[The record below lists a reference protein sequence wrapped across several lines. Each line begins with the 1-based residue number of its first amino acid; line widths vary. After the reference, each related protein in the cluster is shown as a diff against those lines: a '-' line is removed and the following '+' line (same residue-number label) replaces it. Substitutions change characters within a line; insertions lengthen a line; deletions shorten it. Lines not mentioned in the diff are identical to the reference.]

1 MLASRNT
8 VEAKYKTVRYSG
20 KERDATGLYYYGY
33 RYYQPWL
40 GRWLSAD
47 PAGTIDGLNLYRMVR
62 NNPVGLM
69 DGDGLM
75 TDKLLAKHE
84 ANFAKNI
91 SSMAE
96 LKSEIEKLGLL
107 PADSK
112 QLFLHLNG
120 GESDDEPSGS
130 SGSSE
135 ILENTSP
142 HKIKL
147 PFH

>member
-1 MLASRNT
+1 MAILSARKNITHWRYRGVSSRNT

-84 ANFAKNI
+84 ANFAK
-91 SSMAE
+91 
-96 LKSEIEKLGLL
+96 KTY
-107 PADSK
+107 
-112 QLFLHLNG
+112 HLWLN
-120 GESDDEPSGS
+120 
-130 SGSSE
+130 
-135 ILENTSP
+135 
-142 HKIKL
+142 
-147 PFH
+147 

>member
-1 MLASRNT
+1 
-8 VEAKYKTVRYSG
+8 
-20 KERDATGLYYYGY
+20 
-33 RYYQPWL
+33 
-40 GRWLSAD
+40 
-47 PAGTIDGLNLYRMVR
+47 
-62 NNPVGLM
+62 
-69 DGDGLM
+69 
-75 TDKLLAKHE
+75 
-84 ANFAKNI
+84 
-91 SSMAE
+91 MAE